1 MRKIVKEDIDKMSKK
16 ERKIIKSNVKLEE
29 KIGSE
34 GLRKRIRK
42 NEERRIKKL
51 IKRKGWKRKLEK
63 KEKNLE
69 KKKLMD

>member
-1 MRKIVKEDIDKMSKK
+1 MRKIVKEDIDKMSKQ
-16 ERKIIKSNVKLEE
+16 ERKIIKSKVKLEE